1 MPGTLRPLV
10 IGAITLLILAACANL
25 PIRLGPPP
33 GPRPPIEVTEFCAD
47 FTAAGGDAGTVGPLE
62 LVRPRE
68 QLSEQIRVRLEQ
80 MGELEPPPAIATPWN
95 NYKSYFIGVQLA
107 LADQP
112 EGSTLDDDDLIQRG
126 LELYGQ
132 SRIVR
137 NFYLVY
143 CDA

>member
-1 MPGTLRPLV
+1 MTGTLRPLLV
-10 IGAITLLILAACANL
+10 GAIALLLLAACANL
-25 PIRLGPPP
+25 PIRLGPSP
-33 GPRPPIEVTEFCAD
+33 GPRPTVEITEFCAD
-47 FTAAGGDAGTVGPLE
+47 FTAGGGDAGTVGPLE
-62 LVRPRE
+62 LSKPRE
-68 QLSEQIRVRLEQ
+68 ALSEQIRVRLEQ
-80 MGELEPPPAIATPWN
+80 MGELEPPPAIETPWN

-107 LADQP
+107 LAGQL

-143 CDA
+143 CDQ

>member
-1 MPGTLRPLV
+1 MTGKLRLLLIGTLALV
-10 IGAITLLILAACANL
+10 VFAACANL
-25 PIRLGPPP
+25 PIRLGPSP
-33 GPRPPIEVTEFCAD
+33 GPRPTIEVTEFCAD

-62 LVRPRE
+62 LSKPRE
-68 QLSEQIRVRLEQ
+68 QLSEQIRVRLEY
-80 MGELEPPPAIATPWN
+80 MGDLEPPPVIETPWN
-95 NYKSYFIGVQLA
+95 NYKNYFIGVQLA
-107 LADQP
+107 LADQQ
-112 EGSTLDDDDLIQRG
+112 EGSTLDDDDLVQRG